1 MVSCPRADSNP
12 RRHQLAAALQAY
24 ILTIVPNPCSGGS
37 RGGGGLSPKGPPPSG
52 TQLIKFKIVL
62 APPLIHSAG
71 CIDNVIW
78 GYLLHV
84 LFSQDQTPFIQVLQ
98 RKKDRCG
105 EYITLPHGHRT
116 ATAPP
121 PHRHRT
127 ATPLPPPHSPH
138 PITTTQATCIIPSI
152 INYQLP
158 KVIFQKKN

>member
-1 MVSCPRADSNP
+1 MQWRI
-12 RRHQLAAALQAY
+12 Q
-24 ILTIVPNPCSGGS
+24 
-37 RGGGGLSPKGPPPSG
+37 RGLKPQRPPPPSG

-84 LFSQDQTPFIQVLQ
+84 LFSQDQSPFIQVLQ

-116 ATAPP
+116 AT
-121 PHRHRT
+121 
-127 ATPLPPPHSPH
+127 PLPPPHYPH

-152 INYQLP
+152 INYQKSFSRRKIKSAFFSLKTMGQYKCSICLYVCSGIATELNQTP
-158 KVIFQKKN
+158 I